1 MDTLAGKNAVQDLP
15 ALRDDPL
22 DATLRRL
29 RLMMAGGTGVGL
41 RRLPPERELAGSFGV
56 SRAAVRKAFDILEA
70 ENLVR
75 RHVGRGTFVIGHGTA
90 VAVKTPPGNE
100 LATGFALAAA
110 GVSPRELIDA
120 RFVVEPA
127 IAELAATA
135 ARPADVEELRRCLRK
150 RETAVEPDTYEMWDY
165 SLHMAIANATHN
177 ALLVQILEQ
186 IHHLRR
192 SNDWRRYRRTT
203 LAPARKRVSDPQHRA
218 IVEAIARHDPR
229 ASAEAMR
236 VHIQTIRRHMLEEPA

>member
-1 MDTLAGKNAVQDLP
+1 MDILAGKNSVLDLP

-22 DATLRRL
+22 EATLRRL
-29 RLMMAGGTGVGL
+29 RVMIAGSAGVGL

-56 SRAAVRKAFDILEA
+56 SRAAVRKAFDILEV

-75 RHVGRGTFVIGHGTA
+75 RHVGRGTFVIGGDGA
-90 VAVKTPPGNE
+90 DGAKMPPGNQ
-100 LATGFALAAA
+100 LAVGFALAAA

-127 IAELAATA
+127 IAELAATS

-150 RETAVEPDTYEMWDY
+150 RETSVEAETYEMWDY

-186 IHHLRR
+186 IHRLRR
-192 SNDWRRYRRTT
+192 SNDWQRYRRTT

-218 IVEAIARHDPR
+218 IFEAIARHDPR
-229 ASAEAMR
+229 AAAEAMR
-236 VHIQTIRRHMLEEPA
+236 VHIQTIRRHLLEEPE